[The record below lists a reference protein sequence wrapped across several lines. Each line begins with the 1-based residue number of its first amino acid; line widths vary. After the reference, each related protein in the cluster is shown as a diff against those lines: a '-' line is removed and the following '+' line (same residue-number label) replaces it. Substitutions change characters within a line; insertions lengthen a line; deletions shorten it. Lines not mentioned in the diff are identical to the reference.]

1 MDRVGLTADLGV
13 LRTLVTAVDLGGFG
27 RAASSLDRSPS
38 AVSLQLRG
46 LEAQLG
52 QRLFRK
58 DGRGVALTDMGE
70 LVVVYARR
78 LLELND
84 EMLAAVRGHAIQGE
98 LRFGLPQDLASG
110 ALPAALSRYA
120 RAHPGVRISVR
131 VDRNRALLDALEQ
144 GELDLA
150 LVFARGGGT
159 SDETLATLPMI
170 WIGASETIPAGE
182 QLAMALLDSPCI
194 FRQAATAALDA
205 AGLPWRVVASSAS
218 VAGLYAAVEAGLGIT
233 ARTRLGLPA
242 KLQVIEQDLPKLPQ
256 VELMLRY
263 AAGTRTAAATR
274 LADMLR
280 QSVREELAS
289 FRPGDTDTGV
299 RTVRARSVQARP

>member
-1 MDRVGLTADLGV
+1 MDRAGLTADLGV

-52 QRLFRK
+52 QRVFRK
-58 DGRGVALTDMGE
+58 DGRGVALTEMGE
-70 LVVVYARR
+70 LVVAYARR
-78 LLELND
+78 MLDLND
-84 EMLAAVRGHAIQGE
+84 EMLAAVRGHALEGE

-120 RAHPGVRISVR
+120 RAHPGVRVSVR
-131 VDRNRALLDALEQ
+131 VDRNRALLDALEH

-150 LVFARGGGT
+150 LIFAREGGSG
-159 SDETLATLPMI
+159 DETLATLPMI
-170 WIGASETIPAGE
+170 WIGASGTVPPGE
-182 QLAMALLDSPCI
+182 PLAMALLDAPCI

-205 AGLPWRVVASSAS
+205 AGRPWRVVASSAS

-233 ARTRLGLPA
+233 ARTRLGLPPA
-242 KLQVIEQDLPKLPQ
+242 LRVIESGLPSLPRA
-256 VELMLRY
+256 ELALRY
-263 AAGTRTAAATR
+263 AAGARSAAATR
-274 LADMLR
+274 LAEMLR

-289 FRPGDTDTGV
+289 FRPGDTDIGA
-299 RTVRARSVQARP
+299 RTVRARSAQARP